1 MRSIRQ
7 IGSNGD
13 PLDVQLNRA
22 GAAPPSEA
30 RAPRWHVRMGLG
42 WSADSPP
49 ALLLLLVG
57 VALGPQALDILTPAV
72 LSALDPALP
81 VALAALGVHVALGLP
96 FSRRPSDD
104 ASLVVQASLQ
114 GLVTGVVVA
123 AGMLLLQTEG
133 LTQPSFHAWVVALV
147 AGACAA
153 LSTRLVS
160 DSDPAAQTIDVR
172 VQQFDA
178 LLPLLAGAGILAWV
192 REGSLFPAVL
202 LLLNSAG
209 LALVSAAAGWLLLTR
224 TTSDSDA
231 RILGAAVLL
240 LVGGLADYLSMSAL
254 LSGLIAGLFW
264 RASPGQAGEW
274 LRRDV
279 RHVLHPL
286 IVLMLIVAGA
296 RVTVDTSIVTL
307 AFGYVLLR
315 ALGKLTGAWVAR
327 RAGGAPLPADLGTAL
342 LAPGILGI
350 AFVINAVRAAGP
362 QADALISIVVFGTI
376 ASQLLAALRRP
387 REDVA

>member
-1 MRSIRQ
+1 V
-7 IGSNGD
+7 
-13 PLDVQLNRA
+13 LVA
-22 GAAPPSEA
+22 G
-30 RAPRWHVRMGLG
+30 
-42 WSADSPP
+42 
-49 ALLLLLVG
+49 
-57 VALGPQALDILTPAV
+57 
-72 LSALDPALP
+72 
-81 VALAALGVHVALGLP
+81 
-96 FSRRPSDD
+96 
-104 ASLVVQASLQ
+104 
-114 GLVTGVVVA
+114 
-123 AGMLLLQTEG
+123 GMLLLQTPG
-133 LTQPSFHAWVVALV
+133 LAPPTFHAWVVALV

-178 LLPLLAGAGILAWV
+178 LLPLLAGAVILAWV
-192 REGSLFPAVL
+192 REGSLLPAL
-202 LLLNSAG
+202 LLLVNSVG

-327 RAGGAPLPADLGTAL
+327 RAGRVPLPADLGTAL

-362 QADALISIVVFGTI
+362 QADPLISIVVFGTI
-376 ASQLLAALRRP
+376 ASQILAALRRP

>member
-1 MRSIRQ
+1 
-7 IGSNGD
+7 
-13 PLDVQLNRA
+13 
-22 GAAPPSEA
+22 
-30 RAPRWHVRMGLG
+30 MGLG
-42 WSADSPP
+42 WSADAPP

-57 VALGPQALDILTPAV
+57 AALGPQALAILTPPV

-96 FSRRPSDD
+96 FSRDASDD
-104 ASLVVQASLQ
+104 ASLILRASLQ
-114 GLVTGVVVA
+114 GLLTGVLVA
-123 AGMLLLQTEG
+123 GGMLLLQTPG
-133 LTQPSFHAWVVALV
+133 LAPPTFHAWVVALV

-178 LLPLLAGAGILAWV
+178 LLPLLAGAVILAWV
-192 REGSLFPAVL
+192 REGSLLPAL
-202 LLLNSAG
+202 LLLVNSVG

-327 RAGGAPLPADLGTAL
+327 RAGRVPLPADLGTAL

-362 QADALISIVVFGTI
+362 QADPLISIVVFGTI
-376 ASQLLAALRRP
+376 ASGSPRAAVVHVSGGRSRRHAPPGPAPCRADGSGRAAGRRRP
-387 REDVA
+387 RA